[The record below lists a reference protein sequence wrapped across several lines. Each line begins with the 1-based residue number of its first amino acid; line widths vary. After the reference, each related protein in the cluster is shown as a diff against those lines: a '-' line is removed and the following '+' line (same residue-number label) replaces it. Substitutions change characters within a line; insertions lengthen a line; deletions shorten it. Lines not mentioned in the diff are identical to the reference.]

1 MSDSRPKAKEQRR
14 FGEVLVP
21 RPKYQRIVEKRPYPP
36 GQHGR
41 EQQYRRGRRSDYS
54 RQLEEK
60 QKLAFIYNV
69 RERQMRRYF
78 RQAIKQKGPT
88 GENLLRLLERRLD
101 NLVYRAGFAATIWAA
116 RQLVSHRH
124 ILVDGQR
131 VNVPSYSVQ
140 PGQTI
145 EVHPKMRKNVH
156 VEQWIEETGAAPAYL
171 DVDRENF
178 IATLKYDPSREE
190 IPVPVEEQ
198 LIVEYYVR
206 RV

>member
-1 MSDSRPKAKEQRR
+1 MAKQPKAKEQRR

-36 GQHGR
+36 GEHGR
-41 EQQYRRGRRSDYS
+41 EQQYRRGRQSDYS

-69 RERQMRRYF
+69 RDRQMRRYF
-78 RQAIKQKGPT
+78 KKAVKQKGPT
-88 GENLLRLLERRLD
+88 GENLLKLLERRLD
-101 NLVYRAGFAATIWAA
+101 NLVYRAGYAATIWAA

-124 ILVDGQR
+124 VLVDGER
-131 VNVPSYSVQ
+131 VNIPSFLVA

-145 EVHPKMRKNVH
+145 QIHEKMRNNVMI
-156 VEQWIEETGAAPAYL
+156 EQWMEEAGSPPPYL
-171 DVDRENF
+171 ELDRDNF
-178 IATLKYDPSREE
+178 SATLKYVPERDE
-190 IPVPVEEQ
+190 IPVPVEDQ
-198 LIVEYYVR
+198 LVVEYYVR

>member
-1 MSDSRPKAKEQRR
+1 MAKRPKAKEQRR

-36 GQHGR
+36 GEHGR
-41 EQQYRRGRRSDYS
+41 EQQYRRGRQSDYA

-60 QKLAFIYNV
+60 QKLAFIYNI
-69 RERQMRRYF
+69 RDRQMRRYF
-78 RQAIKQKGPT
+78 KRALKQKGVT
-88 GENLLRLLERRLD
+88 GDNLLRLLERRLD
-101 NLVYRAGFAATIWAA
+101 NIVYRAGYAATIWAA

-124 ILVDGQR
+124 VLVDGKR
-131 VNVPSYSVQ
+131 VNIPSYLVE

-145 EVHPKMRKNVH
+145 QIHEKMQRDPQILH
-156 VEQWIEETGAAPAYL
+156 GMEEAVAPPPYL
-171 DVDRENF
+171 SVDRDNF
-178 IATLKYDPSREE
+178 TATLERLPEREE

>member
-1 MSDSRPKAKEQRR
+1 MAKRPKAKEQRR

-36 GQHGR
+36 GEHGR
-41 EQQYRRGRRSDYS
+41 EQQYRRGRQSDYA

-60 QKLAFIYNV
+60 QKLAFIYNI
-69 RERQMRRYF
+69 RDKQMRRYF
-78 RQAIKQKGPT
+78 KRALQQKGVT
-88 GENLLRLLERRLD
+88 GDNLLRLLERRLD
-101 NLVYRAGFAATIWAA
+101 NIVYRAGYAATIWAA

-124 ILVDGQR
+124 VLVDGKR
-131 VNVPSYSVQ
+131 VNIPSYLVE

-145 EVHPKMRKNVH
+145 QIHEKMQRNPQI
-156 VEQWIEETGAAPAYL
+156 EQWMEEAGAPPPYL
-171 DVDRENF
+171 SVDRDNF
-178 IATLKYDPSREE
+178 TATLERMPEREE